1 MAQCLTSEV
10 LTLWDEGGC
19 WYIRYLKE
27 MGGGGAGAGQSDISL
42 PRPLLQTRLRAASAQ
57 ALPPVPRGGWG
68 TGRGCCQPQMPLQT
82 PLPLCGE
89 GLGNT
94 TRVSRELVPL
104 SFLAT
109 SLPLLPPSL
118 GDT

>member
-1 MAQCLTSEV
+1 
-10 LTLWDEGGC
+10 
-19 WYIRYLKE
+19 
-27 MGGGGAGAGQSDISL
+27 MGGGQSDVSL
-42 PRPLLQTRLRAASAQ
+42 PQPLLQTWLRAASAQ

-68 TGRGCCQPQMPLQT
+68 TGRGSYQPQMPLQT

-94 TRVSRELVPL
+94 TPVFRELVPL
-104 SFLAT
+104 PFLAT
-109 SLPLLPPSL
+109 SLPPLPSSL